1 MAGLL
6 KAFRRPSGADL
17 AMANTVRNR
26 LLPFLPMVC
35 MGFGEGCGSV
45 MGWFGSGLECLG
57 RLYLQSRGPSGGRSG
72 GLRREA
78 AGLDRG
84 AEGKP
89 SP

>member
-1 MAGLL
+1 MVT
-6 KAFRRPSGADL
+6 
-17 AMANTVRNR
+17 TVRNR
-26 LLPFLPMVC
+26 CLPFLPMVC

-45 MGWFGSGLECLG
+45 MGWFGSGLECVG
-57 RLYLQSRGPSGGRSG
+57 RLDRQNRGPGRVTGLWKAFWGRSG